1 MKRAWL
7 ALTGLVLCGLGRAAP
22 AADLHSVHAVYLLN
36 MAHGL
41 DQYLA
46 NRLTGEHL
54 FVVVTDPKKADAVI
68 TDHLGDTLDATLEII
83 APSPKPPKEAEA
95 KAEEPKAPPADAKG
109 KSGKGDA
116 SAASNGNS
124 LAAAFGGNTNNTLE
138 HPVSSFSRSKGTIF
152 LVDAKS
158 RQLVWSLYT
167 QPKGT
172 ESRDLD
178 RTASDI
184 VSRLKKDLNPK
195 TPKAAPAK

>member
-1 MKRAWL
+1 MTTMKRGWL
-7 ALTGLVLCGLGRAAP
+7 ALTGLILCWPGGAAW
-22 AADLHSVHAVYLLN
+22 AADLHSVHAVYLVS

-46 NRLTGEHL
+46 NRLTGEHV

-68 TDHLGDTLDATLEII
+68 AESLGENLDATLETI
-83 APSPKPPKEAEA
+83 APSPKPKEKEEA
-95 KAEEPKAPPADAKG
+95 KAVEPPDAKS
-109 KSGKGDA
+109 KGKGDA
-116 SAASNGNS
+116 PPSNSGSS
-124 LAAAFGGNTNNTLE
+124 LAAAFGGDTNNKLE
-138 HPVSSFSRSKGTIF
+138 HPVSNFSRSKGTIF

-158 RQLVWSLYT
+158 RQVVWSLYI

-172 ESRDLD
+172 QSKDMD

-195 TPKAAPAK
+195 TPKAAPAN

>member
-1 MKRAWL
+1 MKRGWL
-7 ALTGLVLCGLGRAAP
+7 ALTGMVLCGLGSAAW
-22 AADLHSVHAVYLLN
+22 AADLHSVHAVYLVN

-46 NRLTGEHL
+46 NRLTGEHV

-68 TDHLGDTLDATLEII
+68 AENLGENLDATLETI
-83 APSPKPPKEAEA
+83 APSPKPKEKEEA
-95 KAEEPKAPPADAKG
+95 KAVEPPDAKG
-109 KSGKGDA
+109 KGKGDP
-116 SAASNGNS
+116 SAGSGSS
-124 LAAAFGGNTNNTLE
+124 LAAAFGGDTNNKLE
-138 HPVSSFSRSKGTIF
+138 HPVSNFSRSKGTIF

-158 RQLVWSLYT
+158 RQVVWSLYI

-172 ESRDLD
+172 GSKDMD

-195 TPKAAPAK
+195 TPKAARAN